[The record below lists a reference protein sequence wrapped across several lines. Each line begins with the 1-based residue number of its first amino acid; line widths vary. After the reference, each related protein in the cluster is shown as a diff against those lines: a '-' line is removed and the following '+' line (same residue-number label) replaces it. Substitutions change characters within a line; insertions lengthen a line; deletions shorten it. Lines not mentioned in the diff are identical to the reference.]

1 MTGTI
6 NQVKVIE
13 QKGYLILQLPSCF
26 SKEFYGKKQKYI
38 AFGAKDS
45 NQNRS
50 LAYEA
55 ATRLQ
60 KDLEEETFHPD
71 NEVQYKHPSKQRKIG
86 YELKS
91 KSLLEV
97 YDLWI
102 ERTKKEGKKSG
113 NRQLSK
119 TGELMY
125 RGRYR
130 RVIEALPQT
139 FLSSDCQEQIA
150 EYLEKNYGAGTQ
162 SDILS
167 QLYNMLEWAKDK
179 NLLPNNT
186 PNLFKEFKK
195 NVGNPKKKG
204 CPKLLKGLETFR
216 DPEKK
221 AWTKEERDLIISA
234 IHQRKKSSPY
244 YKECDVLGL
253 LIEFLF
259 HTGMRHGEAFAL
271 RWDRVQIKE
280 SGVQMAITQNYSTRY
295 KITKGTKTEK
305 PRTIWIDRRAQE
317 IIKTLRD
324 FYESKDRECFG
335 SNLVFQKESGKGFN
349 SYDLTNIWYGQKRIG
364 KLGVVSNLVK
374 EGKLPQYLKIYSTR
388 HTFASLQAQ
397 NNQDPKT
404 VADYIGDTDVEM
416 VLETYYQSRRVGG
429 AVPYVDV

>member
-1 MTGTI
+1 MI
-6 NQVKVIE
+6 NQVKVVE
-13 QKGYLILQLPSCF
+13 QKGYLVLQLPSCF

-45 NQNRS
+45 NENRS
-50 LAYEA
+50 LAYDA

-60 KDLEEETFHPD
+60 KDLEEGTFHPD
-71 NEVQYKHPSKQRKIG
+71 NEVAYKHPSRQRKIG
-86 YELKS
+86 YELKN
-91 KSLLEV
+91 KSLLEL

-119 TGELMY
+119 TGELKY
-125 RGRYR
+125 RGEFR
-130 RVIEALPQT
+130 RVMEALPQT
-139 FLSSDCQEQIA
+139 FLTKDCQEQVA
-150 EYLEKNYGAGTQ
+150 EYLEENYGAGTQ
-162 SDILS
+162 SNILN

-186 PNLFKEFKK
+186 PNYFKEFKK
-195 NVGNPKKKG
+195 NAGNPKKQG
-204 CPKLLKGLETFR
+204 CPELLKGLETFR

-234 IHQRKKSSPY
+234 IHQRRKHSPY

-271 RWDRVQIKE
+271 RWNRVHITE
-280 SGVQMAITQNYSTRY
+280 GGVQVAITQSYSSQY

-305 PRTIWIDRRAQE
+305 PRTIWIDQRAQE

-324 FYESKDRECFG
+324 FYESKNRECKG
-335 SNLVFQKESGKGFN
+335 SNLVFQKELGKGFN
-349 SYDLTNIWYGQKRIG
+349 SHDLTNIWYGDKKTGR
-364 KLGVVSNLVK
+364 LGIVSNLVK

-404 VADYIGDTDVEM
+404 VADYIGDTVEM
-416 VLETYYQSRRVGG
+416 VLEKYYQSRRVEG
-429 AVPYVDV
+429 AVPALDI

>member
-1 MTGTI
+1 
-6 NQVKVIE
+6 
-13 QKGYLILQLPSCF
+13 
-26 SKEFYGKKQKYI
+26 
-38 AFGAKDS
+38 
-45 NQNRS
+45 
-50 LAYEA
+50 
-55 ATRLQ
+55 
-60 KDLEEETFHPD
+60 
-71 NEVQYKHPSKQRKIG
+71 
-86 YELKS
+86 
-91 KSLLEV
+91 V

-119 TGELMY
+119 TGELKY
-125 RGRYR
+125 RGEFR
-130 RVIEALPQT
+130 RVMEALPQT
-139 FLSSDCQEQIA
+139 FLTKDCQEQVA
-150 EYLEKNYGAGTQ
+150 EYLEENYGAGTQ
-162 SDILS
+162 SNILN

-186 PNLFKEFKK
+186 PNYFKEFKK
-195 NVGNPKKKG
+195 NAGNPKKQG
-204 CPKLLKGLETFR
+204 CPELLKGLETFR

-234 IHQRKKSSPY
+234 IHQRRKHSPY

-271 RWDRVQIKE
+271 RWNRVHITE
-280 SGVQMAITQNYSTRY
+280 GGVQVAITQSYSSQY

-305 PRTIWIDRRAQE
+305 PRTIWIDQRAQE

-324 FYESKDRECFG
+324 FYESKNRECKG
-335 SNLVFQKESGKGFN
+335 SNLVFQKELGKGFN
-349 SYDLTNIWYGQKRIG
+349 SHDLTNIWYGDKKTGR
-364 KLGVVSNLVK
+364 LGIVSNLVK

-404 VADYIGDTDVEM
+404 VADYIGDTVEM
-416 VLETYYQSRRVGG
+416 VLEKYYQSRRVEG
-429 AVPYVDV
+429 AVPALDI